1 MPKPRTREALDAY
14 AELPGLPPGFIEG
27 WAKKF
32 MARSHYGERLMTTN
46 DFDDMIVDMLDEA
59 IPHIYGFGGRSEV
72 VTNLVAGVTDGVILI
87 GGDFD
92 RGVGRWIMSIRITEG
107 EPEVLQVNRD
117 YKYKVSKDRL
127 TATKIR

>member
-1 MPKPRTREALDAY
+1 MEIKKENVQKAY
-14 AELPGLPPGFIEG
+14 DNGCEDV
-27 WAKKF
+27 KKV
-32 MARSHYGERLMTTN
+32 LM
-46 DFDDMIVDMLDEA
+46 DLFPDIVRV
-59 IPHIYGFGGRSEV
+59 RSEV

-92 RGVGRWIMSIRITEG
+92 KGVERWIMSIRLDDVG